1 MLKIYGKSPCQIGQ
15 CDFIV
20 FTCLFID
27 YYLLVYPKIMSKYD
41 DFRIFELSIFFNQH
55 TKPLPEKTHFLLQF
69 FLKLLY
75 SS

>member
-1 MLKIYGKSPCQIGQ
+1 MLKIYGQSPCQIGQ

-41 DFRIFELSIFFNQH
+41 DFRIYELSTFF
-55 TKPLPEKTHFLLQF
+55 
-69 FLKLLY
+69 
-75 SS
+75 